1 MSNTWFRMIRDSQEY
16 IEKISNQLIKDK
28 KSQHMQV
35 LEVMGTTHF
44 SIYCDS
50 DKKYMILKF
59 WKESKKY
66 HNIKGVAGLVGLLN
80 WECSIKD

>member
-16 IEKISNQLIKDK
+16 IEKISNQLIQDK

-59 WKESKKY
+59 WKEWQASWGYWTENVALK
-66 HNIKGVAGLVGLLN
+66 IKG
-80 WECSIKD
+80 